1 MIVLNFVE
9 TNFNTIMDFPM
20 FHLDWLND
28 RFLIAIIAIL
38 HVFINHGLAV
48 GFIPYITWLEHKG
61 VLNSGPD
68 EVTDL
73 EWDNIIYKK
82 MKVAFVITTT
92 IGAMTGVG
100 IWFSAALVSPASI
113 GSLIRVFY
121 WAWFIE
127 WLVFVTEVV
136 LILIYFL
143 TWKNSNSSLKA
154 KLRHIKFGWF
164 LSIFS
169 WITMAIIVAI
179 LGFMMDPGNW
189 NKNQSL
195 INGILNPIYLPQLMF
210 RTPTAMLVAG
220 VFGLLLTSIFFKK
233 DTSLREKAVKYA
245 GQWIL
250 GWTPLAIAA
259 AVYYWTVMPAAMK
272 ANMSTALGSIDF
284 AHYYDLLKYFIIV
297 AASLS
302 IVLALFA
309 LLNPKKIKLVHVIIP
324 CLFVFGFLGIF
335 ERVREFIRKPYVI
348 GGYMYSNLL
357 REEDCPLYQRDGIL
371 KYATYTSANQVTS
384 ENKINAGRD
393 VFMLTCSRC
402 HTTQGVNSIT
412 YVFER
417 MYGFGKPLNEIS
429 MAAYI
434 PNMHKGRTY
443 MPPFPG
449 NQKELEAL
457 VAYIKLLQQ
466 TDETLEGVQTAGV
479 QINPLNTAAA
489 VSENLLQNGKNKIKE
504 ITQK

>member
-1 MIVLNFVE
+1 
-9 TNFNTIMDFPM
+9 MDFPM

-28 RFLIAIIAIL
+28 RFLIALIAIL
-38 HVFINHGLAV
+38 HVLISHGLAV
-48 GFIPYITWLEHKG
+48 GFIPYITWLEQKG
-61 VLNSGPD
+61 VEKAGKNQI
-68 EVTDL
+68 TDL
-73 EWDNIIYKK
+73 EWDNLIYKK
-82 MKVAFVITTT
+82 MKVAFIITTT

-100 IWFSAALVSPASI
+100 IWFSAALVSPSSI

-143 TWKNSNSSLKA
+143 TWKNSNTSLKA
-154 KLRHIKFGWF
+154 KVLHIKVGWF

-189 NKNQSL
+189 NNHKTL
-195 INGILNPIYLPQLMF
+195 LNGFTNPIYLPQLLF

-220 VFGLLLTSIFFKK
+220 VFGMLLTTVFAPKGSEM
-233 DTSLREKAVKYA
+233 RAKAVKYA
-245 GQWIL
+245 SKWIL
-250 GWTPLAIAA
+250 VWTPLVIIG
-259 AVYYWTVMPAAMK
+259 AVYYWNVMPQAMK
-272 ANMSTALGSIDF
+272 DNMAIAVGSQEF
-284 AHYYDLLKYFIIV
+284 AQYYDLLKYFIIGT
-297 AASLS
+297 ASLS
-302 IVLALFA
+302 IVLAIFA
-309 LLNPKKIKLVHVIIP
+309 LLNPKKINFAYVVVP

-357 REEDCPLYQRDGIL
+357 REEDYPLYKRDGIL
-371 KYATYTSANQVTS
+371 PYMTYTSVTEITE
-384 ENKINAGRD
+384 ENKVLAGRD
-393 VFMLTCSRC
+393 IFMVTCSRC
-402 HTTQGVNSIT
+402 HTANSNGVNSIV

-417 MYGFGKPLNEIS
+417 MYGFGKPLDENS

-434 PNMHKGRTY
+434 LNMHNGRTF

-449 NQKELEAL
+449 NKKELNAL
-457 VAYIKLLQQ
+457 VAYIKHLQQ
-466 TDETLEGVQTAGV
+466 TGESLEGAQSIGV
-479 QINPLNTAAA
+479 KVNPLNSAIA
-489 VSENLLQNGKNKIKE
+489 VSKKIEETTKENQKKL
-504 ITQK
+504 TQK

>member
-1 MIVLNFVE
+1 
-9 TNFNTIMDFPM
+9 MDFPM

-28 RFLIAIIAIL
+28 RFLIAMIAVL

-48 GFIPYITWLEHKG
+48 GFIPYITWLEQKG
-61 VLNSGPD
+61 VEKAGKNQI
-68 EVTDL
+68 TDL
-73 EWDNIIYKK
+73 EWDNLIYKK
-82 MKVAFVITTT
+82 MKVAFIITTT

-100 IWFSAALVSPASI
+100 IWFSVALVSPASI

-121 WAWFIE
+121 WAWFTE

-143 TWKNSNSSLKA
+143 TWNNANTSLKA
-154 KLRHIKFGWF
+154 KVRHIKFGWF

-189 NKNQSL
+189 NNNHTL
-195 INGILNPIYLPQLMF
+195 LNGFTNPIYLPQLLF

-220 VFGLLLTSIFFKK
+220 VFGMLLTTIFAPKGSEMR
-233 DTSLREKAVKYA
+233 TKAIKYA
-245 GQWIL
+245 SKWIMV
-250 GWTPLAIAA
+250 WTPLVIIG
-259 AVYYWTVMPAAMK
+259 AVYYWNVIPSAMK
-272 ANMSTALGSIDF
+272 DNMSTAVGSMEF
-284 AHYYDLLKYFIIV
+284 SQYYNLLKYFIIG

-302 IVLALFA
+302 IILAVFA
-309 LLNPKKIKLVHVIIP
+309 LLKPKKINFAYVIVP

-348 GGYMYSNLL
+348 GNYMYSNLL
-357 REEDCPLYQRDGIL
+357 REEDYPLYKRDGIL
-371 KYATYTSANQVTS
+371 KYATYTSVTEITD
-384 ENKINAGRD
+384 ENKIQAGRD
-393 VFMLTCSRC
+393 VFMNTCSRC
-402 HTTQGVNSIT
+402 HTASPQGVNSIT

-417 MYGFGKPLNEIS
+417 MYGFGKPLDENS

-434 PNMHKGRTY
+434 PNMHNGRTF

-449 NQKELEAL
+449 NKKELNAL
-457 VAYIKLLQQ
+457 VAYIKQLQQ
-466 TDETLEGVQTAGV
+466 TGESLEGVQTSGV
-479 QINPLNTAAA
+479 QINPLNSAVA
-489 VSENLLQNGKNKIKE
+489 VSKKIEENNKENDKKL
-504 ITQK
+504 TQK

>member
-1 MIVLNFVE
+1 
-9 TNFNTIMDFPM
+9 MDFPM

-28 RFLIAIIAIL
+28 RFLIAFIAIL

-48 GFIPYITWLEHKG
+48 GFIPYITWLEQLG
-61 VLNSGPD
+61 VKNAKPN
-68 EVTDL
+68 EITDL
-73 EWDNIIYKK
+73 QWDELIYKK
-82 MKVAFVITTT
+82 MKVAFIITTT

-100 IWFSAALVSPASI
+100 IWFSVALVSPTSI

-121 WAWFIE
+121 WAWFTE
-127 WLVFVTEVV
+127 WIVFVTEVV

-154 KLRHIKFGWF
+154 KVKHIKFGWF

-189 NKNQSL
+189 LTDNTL
-195 INGILNPIYLPQLMF
+195 LNGFNNPIYLPQLLF

-220 VFGLLLTSIFFKK
+220 VFGMLLTTLFTPKQSTIR
-233 DTSLREKAVKYA
+233 TKAIKYA
-245 GQWIL
+245 GKWIL
-250 GWTPLAIAA
+250 IWTPLVI
-259 AVYYWTVMPAAMK
+259 VGSIYYWNVLPEAMK
-272 ANMSTALGSIDF
+272 ENMSTAVGSMEF
-284 AHYYDLLKYFIIV
+284 SQYYDILKYFIIIT
-297 AASLS
+297 ASLA

-309 LLNPKKIKLVHVIIP
+309 FLKPKKIKLIYIIIP

-357 REEDCPLYQRDGIL
+357 REEDYPLYKKDGIL
-371 KYATYTSANQVTS
+371 KYATYTSITEITEKNQVQ
-384 ENKINAGRD
+384 AGRD
-393 VFMLTCSRC
+393 VFMNTCSRC
-402 HTTQGVNSIT
+402 HTTQGINSIT

-417 MYGFGKPLNEIS
+417 MYGFGKPLDKNS

-434 PNMHKGRTY
+434 PKMHKGRTY

-449 NQKELEAL
+449 NQKELDAL
-457 VAYIKLLQQ
+457 VAYIKQLQQ
-466 TDETLEGVQTAGV
+466 TGESLEGAQTTGV
-479 QINPLNTAAA
+479 EINPQNSAIE
-489 VSENLLQNGKNKIKE
+489 VSKKLESK
-504 ITQK
+504 